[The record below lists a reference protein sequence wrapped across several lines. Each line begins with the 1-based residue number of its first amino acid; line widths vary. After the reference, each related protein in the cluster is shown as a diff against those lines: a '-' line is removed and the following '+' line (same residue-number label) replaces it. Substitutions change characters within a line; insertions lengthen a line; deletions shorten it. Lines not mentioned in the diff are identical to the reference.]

1 MTNENYPLLGSKV
14 KFIRVNQETSALSD
28 GVGIVKAIMLDPN
41 NRVQVQV
48 HDGVNAWN
56 IDIVCVNPSD
66 GVKALYADL
75 IKNVQAISEE
85 GNELVRST
93 VEVYNENVKLAYDAV
108 LGEPVNVDS
117 VPIMPDQS
125 EDEAPQDA

>member
-56 IDIVCVNPSD
+56 IDIVCVNPSN

-117 VPIMPDQS
+117 VPVPDQS